1 MSFNEDVRKQFEHDL
16 AELKK
21 MRDEIRVKLHLAGM
35 EVKER
40 WKQLEPR
47 LEEIERRVEAG
58 SEEILG
64 ATTRMFEE
72 VGKAFREMGERFIRK
87 PGQTTDEAGQAG
99 EAGQDAKPAQD
110 AKPPSGETK

>member
-1 MSFNEDVRKQFEHDL
+1 MLMSFNDDVRKQFDHDL

-40 WKQLEPR
+40 WKLLEPK

-64 ATTRMFEE
+64 ATSRMFEE
-72 VGKAFREMGERFIRK
+72 VGRAFRDMGERFIRK
-87 PGQTTDEAGQAG
+87 PVRDDKP
-99 EAGQDAKPAQD
+99 GQDDKPDQD
-110 AKPPSGETK
+110 ASQSDPDETK

>member
-1 MSFNEDVRKQFEHDL
+1 MSFNDDVRKQFDHDL

-40 WKQLEPR
+40 WKQLEPK

-58 SEEILG
+58 SEELIG

-72 VGKAFREMGERFIRK
+72 VGRAFREMGERFIRK
-87 PGQTTDEAGQAG
+87 
-99 EAGQDAKPAQD
+99 AGQDDKAGQEDKAGQDDKPGQD
-110 AKPPSGETK
+110 GGPSGQDETK

>member
-1 MSFNEDVRKQFEHDL
+1 MSFNDDVRKQFEHDL

-40 WKQLEPR
+40 WKALEPK
-47 LEEIERRVEAG
+47 LEEIERRVETG

-72 VGKAFREMGERFIRK
+72 VGRAFRDLGERFIRK
-87 PGQTTDEAGQAG
+87 
-99 EAGQDAKPAQD
+99 AGQDDKPGQDDKSGPDAAQSD
-110 AKPPSGETK
+110 QDETK

>member
-1 MSFNEDVRKQFEHDL
+1 MSFNDDVRKQFDHDL

-58 SEEILG
+58 GEEILG

-72 VGKAFREMGERFIRK
+72 VGRAFRELGERFIRK
-87 PGQTTDEAGQAG
+87 PGQD
-99 EAGQDAKPAQD
+99 DKPAQD
-110 AKPPSGETK
+110 DKPGPDGGQVDKDETK

>member
-1 MSFNEDVRKQFEHDL
+1 MLMSFNDDVRKQFDHDL

-40 WKQLEPR
+40 WKQLEPK

-72 VGKAFREMGERFIRK
+72 VGRAFREIGERFIRK
-87 PGQTTDEAGQAG
+87 PGQDDEP
-99 EAGQDAKPAQD
+99 GQDAAPSDQD
-110 AKPPSGETK
+110 EKK

>member
-1 MSFNEDVRKQFEHDL
+1 MSFNDDVRKQFEHDL
-16 AELKK
+16 TELKK

-40 WKQLEPR
+40 WKLLEPR

-72 VGKAFREMGERFIRK
+72 VGRAFREMGERFIRK
-87 PGQTTDEAGQAG
+87 PAQDDK
-99 EAGQDAKPAQD
+99 AGQDDKSGPDAAPSDQD
-110 AKPPSGETK
+110 ETK